1 VGWREARPPSHSSK
15 SVRDDRV
22 VFSRLMNSADILCF
36 TTDASENA
44 GEVPGRAT
52 IPIVDA
58 DAHATYFLVAPAD
71 APQQV
76 LDVLAWAERNEPEES

>member
-1 VGWREARPPSHSSK
+1 MGGREARLPSHSSK

-22 VFSRLMNSADILCF
+22 VFSRPMNSMDILCF
-36 TTDASENA
+36 TTDAPENE
-44 GEVPGRAT
+44 GEVPGRVT
-52 IPIVDA
+52 VPIVDA

-76 LDVLAWAERNEPEES
+76 LDVLL

>member
-1 VGWREARPPSHSSK
+1 MGWREARPPSHSSK

-22 VFSRLMNSADILCF
+22 VFSQLMNSTDIPCF
-36 TTDASENA
+36 TTDAPENE
-44 GEVPGRAT
+44 GEVPGRVT
-52 IPIVDA
+52 VPIVDA

-76 LDVLAWAERNEPEES
+76 PDVLSWEERNVPEEP